1 MYDKLSILW
10 THEHGIASRERRDGA
25 KKVITDLQIDR
36 AFRTICPEALYRE
49 AFLSVLTEPLT
60 DIEEIRK
67 RTDVLSAFMDYP
79 QLLDR
84 LIELVR
90 RMITLK
96 NGWDSERSR
105 LFANRRVKQ
114 QDKNAVLWAAR
125 ETLILTSHFIRSASM
140 ITADIAESLN
150 MFGFNNSDSM
160 LGSVREAA
168 FLVSGSRQAI
178 EIGKF
183 AERLEKGLDSA
194 HTYDIEF
201 QIDEELRCSQ
211 YFLRDIKYI
220 AAPEKKSK
228 TVRPAIFAIFDRD
241 KDKKQSDGSG
251 EHRPD
256 EEKARAAVE
265 GVTTDWIFDTAA
277 RGVQECDRVL
287 TGYLRAVIAKFAA
300 LEPELYFYK
309 AALMYMKRFEERRV
323 RLIFPEFR
331 DSKENLIDIKNL
343 SDILLLT
350 ESMSVSSVV
359 PNDVSF
365 GSTDSGRAGILVT
378 GKNNS
383 GKTVY
388 LRSIGGAVL
397 LSQCGLPIP
406 CDHAVISI
414 RSRIFTA
421 FAAAEGELVPQS
433 SAGRFEEE
441 VIAVSGIID
450 AIEPDSLLLMNET
463 FQTTAYDEGADGMY
477 NILNYISE
485 LGCGFIFVTH
495 LLKLCEL
502 YGGESGV
509 TILKTSDSPDTKY
522 KIAKAADL

>member
-1 MYDKLSILW
+1 MFDKLSVLW
-10 THEHGIASRERRDGA
+10 THEHGITDRDRREAA

-36 AFRTICPEALYRE
+36 VFRTICPDTVYRE

-60 DIEEIRK
+60 DIDEIKK
-67 RTDVLSAFMDYP
+67 RTETLSSFREYP

-90 RMITLK
+90 RMMTLK

-105 LFANRRVKQ
+105 LFANRHVNQ

-125 ETLILTSHFIRSASM
+125 ETLILTAHFIRSAAI

-150 MFGFNNSDSM
+150 MYGFNDEESM
-160 LGSVREAA
+160 LGQVRKAA
-168 FLVSGSRQAI
+168 FIVSGSRQAI

-183 AERLEKGLDSA
+183 AEKLEKGLGSA

-201 QIDEELRCSQ
+201 QMDEELRCSQ

-220 AAPEKKSK
+220 VAPEKKSK
-228 TVRPAIFAIFDRD
+228 SAKPAILALFDRD
-241 KDKKQSDGSG
+241 KEKKSSTKNNAG
-251 EHRPD
+251 EQKA
-256 EEKARAAVE
+256 EEKAYFPIEGAA
-265 GVTTDWIFDTAA
+265 TDWIFDTAA
-277 RGVQECDRVL
+277 KGVQECDRVL
-287 TGYLRAVIAKFAA
+287 TGYLRAIIAKFTS
-300 LEPELYFYK
+300 LETELYFYK
-309 AALMYMKRFEERRV
+309 AAIMYMTRFEERRV
-323 RLIFPEFR
+323 RLVFPEFR
-331 DSKENLIDIKNL
+331 DPHENLIDIKNL

-350 ESMSVSSVV
+350 ESLNTASVV
-359 PNDVSF
+359 PNDVYF
-365 GSTDSGRAGILVT
+365 GGADKGGTGILVT

-388 LRSIGGAVL
+388 LRSIGSAVL
-397 LSQCGLPIP
+397 LAQCGLPIP
-406 CDHAVISI
+406 CDSAVISI
-414 RSRIFTA
+414 RERIFTA

-441 VIAVSGIID
+441 VIAVSKIID
-450 AIEPDSLLLMNET
+450 AIEPHSLLLMNET

-477 NILNYISE
+477 NILNYISS

-495 LLKLCEL
+495 LMKLCEL
-502 YGGESGV
+502 YHDAGGV
-509 TILKTSDSPDTKY
+509 MILRTSDSPDTKY
-522 KIAKAADL
+522 KISKT